1 MSRDARAEMGV
12 QTVRG
17 ACQQSSTA
25 SSMTRQGCGTRAAAK
40 RHVSGVSVVNW
51 VDGTGTWGVL
61 RVQVSYAGVSELWA
75 MVLNGAEQGIPLSTV
90 TW

>member
-1 MSRDARAEMGV
+1 VWSVD
-12 QTVRG
+12 RG
-17 ACQQSSTA
+17 CKQVSTA
-25 SSMTRQGCGTRAAAK
+25 SLVTWQGCGTWGVAK